1 MSQRFSPRPNRA
13 AEIGWM
19 EWGPEAFRLARET
32 DRPILLGISAVWC
45 HWCHV
50 MDETT
55 YSDQRVID
63 LIRERYVPVRVDN
76 DRRPDVNARY
86 NMGGW
91 PTTAFLSP
99 DGDIL
104 TGATYVP
111 PDDFADVLERVASA
125 WREDRGEI
133 ERRLSERRGARPSPE
148 RHDGSLDENAIV
160 QIADAIVAN
169 YDETYGGFGSEPK
182 FPQADVLQFLL
193 QLYRRDRAE
202 GKTDERLYEIL
213 ARTALAM
220 ARGGMYDHVEG
231 GFFRYSTTRDWSIP
245 HFEKMAED
253 HASLIRF
260 YADLYRVSGNEQ
272 FAQTLRSALRWLR
285 GVLRNSGSP
294 LFGGSQDADEAYFA
308 LPLDERRAREAP
320 FVDRTVYTNWNA
332 GLCSALV
339 AAGIA
344 LGDDTLLA
352 DAQATLE
359 ALLAQ
364 MVRADGLALH
374 FKTADHAP
382 QEGPLLTDQIA
393 ILSALLDVHAA
404 TGISRFLGEARR
416 LADATIARFR
426 RDDGAFVDSADEQAF
441 GNLRIPYRPLD
452 ENAEMADALLRLG
465 AVLAEDRYTNV
476 ARQILVALGEA
487 WHGVG
492 AFAAPYGSAM
502 LRAVCEPLTV
512 AIVAAAAQSDELR
525 DAALRLA
532 DPLANVYTLSPDDP
546 IARERGYLEDGAPHA
561 YVCAGSRCAAP
572 AVDAVTLTVAYE
584 SLRQLPVR

>member
-104 TGATYVP
+104 TGATYIP

-125 WREDRGEI
+125 WKEDRGEI
-133 ERRLSERRGARPSPE
+133 ERRLSERRGPRHLPE
-148 RHDGSLDENAIV
+148 RRDGSLDENAIV
-160 QIADAIVAN
+160 QITNAIVAN

-202 GKTDERLYEIL
+202 GKTDERLYKIL

-285 GVLRNSGSP
+285 AVLRNSGSP

-344 LGDDTLLA
+344 LDDDTLLA
-352 DAQATLE
+352 DAQTTLE
-359 ALLAQ
+359 ALLVH
-364 MVRADGLALH
+364 MVRADGLA
-374 FKTADHAP
+374 
-382 QEGPLLTDQIA
+382 
-393 ILSALLDVHAA
+393 
-404 TGISRFLGEARR
+404 
-416 LADATIARFR
+416 
-426 RDDGAFVDSADEQAF
+426 
-441 GNLRIPYRPLD
+441 
-452 ENAEMADALLRLG
+452 
-465 AVLAEDRYTNV
+465 
-476 ARQILVALGEA
+476 
-487 WHGVG
+487 
-492 AFAAPYGSAM
+492 
-502 LRAVCEPLTV
+502 
-512 AIVAAAAQSDELR
+512 
-525 DAALRLA
+525 
-532 DPLANVYTLSPDDP
+532 
-546 IARERGYLEDGAPHA
+546 
-561 YVCAGSRCAAP
+561 
-572 AVDAVTLTVAYE
+572 
-584 SLRQLPVR
+584 